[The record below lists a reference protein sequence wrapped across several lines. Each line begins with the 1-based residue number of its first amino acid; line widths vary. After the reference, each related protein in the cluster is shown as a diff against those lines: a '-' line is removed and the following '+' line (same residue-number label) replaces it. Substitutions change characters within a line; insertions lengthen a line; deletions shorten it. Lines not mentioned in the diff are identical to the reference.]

1 MAKSSKNRASK
12 NAYISPS
19 QITIEGFESPF
30 EQELDSNNRWVKLS
44 KQISWDLLVNT
55 YQSRKTY
62 HRCHSLLTGYSLSN

>member
-19 QITIEGFESPF
+19 QMTIEGFESPF
-30 EQELDSNNRWVKLS
+30 EQKLDSNNRWVKLS